1 MRVSKWFFEPGSSRL
16 PRAHDGQATARQFGI
31 NSCLPDK
38 LPVFSPLLKNISGG
52 FIHYFS
58 LGETKAHFP
67 AYSRTLLAGVLAQGT
82 MTSATQKT
90 GASRVQFG
98 IFEADFTTGELRR
111 SGVRVRLQSQPFKL
125 LSVLVEHAGEV
136 VSRETLQIELWGADT
151 TVDFDHSLGIAVNKL
166 REALGDSAENP
177 RFVETLAKRGYRFIA
192 PIRFI
197 DEHGITDAQASAA
210 SALPVRAASR
220 PWLWLAAGLAAIC
233 IALGL
238 ALLLRTPPRAPY
250 RVEQVTFTGHVLDSD
265 LDVES
270 SSSSASDGTRI
281 YFSHMDNGSPV
292 LAVAL
297 AANGEISYFRLPS
310 EIGAPLIGSLSPDG
324 SKLVLHGH
332 LQAEPEQPLWIVPT
346 LGGDARRVPNV
357 LAHDATWMPDGQHLL
372 VASGSDLTVVGT
384 DGSDPHRLL
393 SVQGLAFWL
402 RWSPDGKLLRFT
414 VRDSKRQTAELWQAD
429 SDGSNSHPL
438 FPGWSQPASECCG
451 SWTPDGDYYVFQSS
465 RDGSGHS
472 QIWAV
477 RERPWYRAGSKPW
490 QITNGPLDYQAPATA
505 PGSDRIYFIG
515 ATAQYQLLRAMPKAS
530 TFITLDQNLSAA
542 ALAEYSHDGKW
553 IAWLNASDNSL
564 WRSRIDGSE
573 RIELT
578 TPPLRIFTMKWSPD
592 DRRLAV
598 MGIEPGKPWK
608 IYLIDAEGGKLT
620 PALNED
626 SNEADP
632 AWSPDGNSI
641 VFGRPPGRMDSSR
654 QKAIYQL
661 DLATHKTVE
670 IPGSAGLFSPRLS
683 PDGRFIA
690 AMPLDQ
696 RALMLYDRS
705 NQHWTTLTKHGVG
718 DPTWSRDGRFVYFQD
733 FLEPG
738 KPIYRVPVPEGK
750 PQLVATI
757 QSLLPISAT
766 DYRLIGLAPGDLPI
780 VTARTPDVNLY
791 SVDLNEK

>member
-1 MRVSKWFFEPGSSRL
+1 
-16 PRAHDGQATARQFGI
+16 
-31 NSCLPDK
+31 
-38 LPVFSPLLKNISGG
+38 
-52 FIHYFS
+52 
-58 LGETKAHFP
+58 
-67 AYSRTLLAGVLAQGT
+67 
-82 MTSATQKT
+82 MTTATQKS

-136 VSRETLQIELWGADT
+136 VSREALQNELWGADT

-192 PIRFI
+192 PVKVI
-197 DEHGITDAQASAA
+197 DEHSSGDLHVAVGAG
-210 SALPVRAASR
+210 PVGLAR
-220 PWLWLAAGLAAIC
+220 PATRIWFWLAAGLATVC
-233 IALGL
+233 GGL
-238 ALLLRTPPRAPY
+238 LLAVLLRTPPRRPY
-250 RVEQVTFTGHVLDSD
+250 HVEQVTFTGHVLDSD

-270 SSSSASDGTRI
+270 FSSSASDGTRI

-297 AANGEISYFRLPS
+297 AANGEITYFHLPY
-310 EIGAPLIGSLSPDG
+310 IGAPLIGSLSPDG
-324 SKLVLHGH
+324 SKLVVRSH
-332 LQAEPEQPLWIVPT
+332 LQAEPEQPLWVLPT
-346 LGGDARRVPNV
+346 LGGDSRRVPNV
-357 LAHDATWMPDGQHLL
+357 LAHDATWMPDGVRLL
-372 VASGSDLTVVGT
+372 VASGNDLTVVGA

-393 SVQGLAFWL
+393 TVQGLAFWL
-402 RWSPDGKLLRFT
+402 RWSPDGKRLRFT
-414 VRDSKRQTAELWQAD
+414 VRDSKRQTAELWEANA
-429 SDGSNSHPL
+429 DGSNLHQFLPD
-438 FPGWSQPASECCG
+438 WSQSASECCG

-465 RDGSGHS
+465 RDGSARS
-472 QIWAV
+472 QIWAL
-477 RERPWYRAGSKPW
+477 RERPWYQADSRPR
-490 QITNGPLDYQAPATA
+490 QITDGPLGYQAPVTA

-515 ATAQYQLLRAMPKAS
+515 ATSQYELLKAMPKAS
-530 TFITLDQNLSAA
+530 TFTTLDQNLSAA

-553 IAWLNASDNSL
+553 IAWENASDNSL
-564 WRSRIDGSE
+564 WRSRVDGSE

-592 DRRLAV
+592 DKRLAV
-598 MGIEPGKPWK
+598 MGLAPGKPWK

-620 PALNED
+620 PALDED
-626 SNEADP
+626 VNEADP
-632 AWSPDGNSI
+632 AWSPDGQSI
-641 VFGRPPGRMDSSR
+641 VFGRLPDRMDNA
-654 QKAIYQL
+654 QPKAIYQL
-661 DLATHKTVE
+661 DLATHKTFQ

-683 PDGRFIA
+683 PDGRYIA

-696 RALMLYDRS
+696 RALMLYDRT
-705 NQHWTTLTKHGVG
+705 NQHWTILAKHGVG
-718 DPTWSRDGRFVYFQD
+718 DPTWSHNGKYVYFQD

-750 PQLVATI
+750 PEPVATI
-757 QSLLPISAT
+757 QSLLPISAI